1 MTKRPH
7 FDGLNMP
14 TPIESDA
21 NDAGHD
27 APAGRPFGSSRPEIT
42 PRVVALE
49 RRPPSP
55 ERPGARRIRF
65 DALKCNR
72 ALGLKYAGQAGITFR
87 RWPES
92 DALKCNRALGLKYE
106 GRTGLRSVR
115 LRSDALI
122 STRVLVKDTT
132 WSRPVRT
139 RPRSRIDVIRWVY
152 DPSRVTVRSEGNEDS
167 TPAVRRI
174 DGI

>member
-1 MTKRPH
+1 MRTTR
-7 FDGLNMP
+7 G
-14 TPIESDA
+14 A
-21 NDAGHD
+21 
-27 APAGRPFGSSRPEIT
+27 T
-42 PRVVALE
+42 PR
-49 RRPPSP
+49 RDGPSGRLVP
-55 ERPGARRIRF
+55 RSRHAWWHSNGVPRVRNDRAFGRIRF

-87 RWPES
+87 RRPES

-132 WSRPVRT
+132 WSRPVRS